1 MKAKQLEPKKNLFV
15 YDTSFKSPY
24 DSKLITKIGSNN
36 KLAGKKT
43 EIKNP
48 VVAYERPQSAN
59 IAAERRK
66 IRNVGPNYF
75 DKKEEMVVTGKKRY
89 PSTNPRDDLY
99 KWK

>member
-1 MKAKQLEPKKNLFV
+1 MKAKLEPKKNLFL
-15 YDTSFKSPY
+15 YDSSFKSPY
-24 DSKLITKIGSNN
+24 DSKLTNKIGSNN
-36 KLAGKKT
+36 KLMKKKE

-48 VVAYERPQSAN
+48 IVAYERPQSAN

-66 IRNVGPNYF
+66 VRNVGPNYF
-75 DKKEEMVVTGKKRY
+75 EKKEEMMVTGKKRY

>member
-24 DSKLITKIGSNN
+24 DSKLMTKIGSNN
-36 KLAGKKT
+36 KLTGKKT
-43 EIKNP
+43 EMKNPVVAYEKNP

-75 DKKEEMVVTGKKRY
+75 
-89 PSTNPRDDLY
+89 
-99 KWK
+99 

>member
-1 MKAKQLEPKKNLFV
+1 MRARQLEPKKNLFV

-24 DSKLITKIGSNN
+24 DSKLISKIGSNN
-36 KLAGKKT
+36 KLGSKKP

-48 VVAYERPQSAN
+48 IMTYERPQSAN

-75 DKKEEMVVTGKKRY
+75 DKK
-89 PSTNPRDDLY
+89 
-99 KWK
+99 

>member
-1 MKAKQLEPKKNLFV
+1 M
-15 YDTSFKSPY
+15 
-24 DSKLITKIGSNN
+24 TKIGSNN
-36 KLAGKKT
+36 KLGPKKT

-75 DKKEEMVVTGKKRY
+75 EKK
-89 PSTNPRDDLY
+89 
-99 KWK
+99 